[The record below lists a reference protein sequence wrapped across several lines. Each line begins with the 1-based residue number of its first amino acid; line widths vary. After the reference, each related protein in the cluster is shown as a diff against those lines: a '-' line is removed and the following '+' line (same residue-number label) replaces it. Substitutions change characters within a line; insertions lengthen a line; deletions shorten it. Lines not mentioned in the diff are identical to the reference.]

1 MVHTL
6 EIQSITR
13 AVTEVT
19 TPVRNTETV
28 AHSMSETSTVM
39 PEKPRIVA
47 ARQRASC
54 TAFARRRV
62 SGGS

>member
-19 TPVRNTETV
+19 TPARNTETV

-39 PEKPRIVA
+39 PEKPRIVSREAKDVLHRIRA
-47 ARQRASC
+47 A
-54 TAFARRRV
+54 
-62 SGGS
+62 